1 MKIAYFDCFSGI
13 SGDMVLGALLSAG
26 CELEQLEGHLR
37 QLPLT
42 GWKIA
47 STKVTRNGLAAT
59 RATVEYSESKHHRSL
74 GNILKL
80 IAGCCST
87 AADCGPSVGDLP
99 AACGGRG
106 PRA

>member
-13 SGDMVLGALLSAG
+13 SGDMVLGALLGAG
-26 CELEQLEGHLR
+26 CELEELETHLR

-59 RATVEYSESKHHRSL
+59 RAIVECSESKHHRSL

-80 IAGCCST
+80 IHDAS
-87 AADCGPSVGDLP
+87 LP
-99 AACGGRG
+99 LRVAERASAIFRFRG
-106 PRA
+106 QGK